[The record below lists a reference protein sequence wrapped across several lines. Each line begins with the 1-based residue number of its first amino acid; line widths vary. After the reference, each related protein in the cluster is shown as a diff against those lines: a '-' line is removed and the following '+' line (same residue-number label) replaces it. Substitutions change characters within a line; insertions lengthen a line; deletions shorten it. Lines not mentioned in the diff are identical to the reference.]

1 DVGEGGAVA
10 AQGAEGLP
18 QVNARSR
25 ANPRRGAVVA
35 GDAAGVG
42 GAGAEA
48 GRVGTNATA
57 KSASWLRVLPHRR
70 HCQLHRSRRPTS
82 LKAETR
88 GVRVRVR
95 VRVRVGV
102 GANPSGRR

>member
-1 DVGEGGAVA
+1 MAPE
-10 AQGAEGLP
+10 GAEGLP

-35 GDAAGVG
+35 ADAVGVV

-48 GRVGTNATA
+48 GRAGTNATA

-82 LKAETR
+82 LKAETQ
-88 GVRVRVR
+88 GM
-95 VRVRVGV
+95 RVRVGV